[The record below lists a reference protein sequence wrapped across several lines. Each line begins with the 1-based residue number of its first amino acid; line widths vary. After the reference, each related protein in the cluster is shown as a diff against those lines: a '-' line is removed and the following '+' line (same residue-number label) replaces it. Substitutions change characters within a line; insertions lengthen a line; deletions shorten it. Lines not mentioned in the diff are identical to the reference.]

1 MTTMPHWL
9 NKRAHLSPNKVAIDT
24 PNGDSLTFNQWK
36 ELSQTYARKFSSIS
50 IKEGDKVGILY
61 KNSLDVPILLYALS
75 YIGAV
80 GVLLNVR
87 LTIRE
92 FVYQLEDA
100 HVNHLIHMDDMKPTI
115 DEIKG
120 HLPYLKTWTKEDMHQ
135 LEDKPYPLKESL
147 NLSSTF
153 TLMYTSGT
161 TGFPKGVPLSYG
173 NHWWS
178 AIGSALNLGIHEE
191 DCWLAVLPLFH
202 VGGLSVIHKSVI
214 YGMSIR
220 LYEGY
225 DTKMVANEL
234 RKGEITIMSVVT
246 MMVQQLIEEE
256 NPETFSSNLRC
267 MLLGGG
273 PAPQHL
279 LEQGKSLGV
288 PIFQSYGMTETA
300 SQMVTLSP
308 EDSLRKIGSAG
319 KPLFPGELK
328 IVKNNRSA
336 HPNEVGEIHVRG
348 PMVMNSYLGR
358 EHERSED
365 GWLSTGDLG
374 YIDDEGYLY
383 VKDRQKDV
391 IISGGENIYPA
402 EIEHV
407 LIQHPAVK
415 EVAVVGHSDKK
426 WGQVPV
432 AFVVVKN
439 AFSQEELYE
448 FCKKEL
454 ASYKVPKRYYSISTL
469 PRTASNKIQRHKLIE
484 LLEKEGTL

>member
-1 MTTMPHWL
+1 
-9 NKRAHLSPNKVAIDT
+9 
-24 PNGDSLTFNQWK
+24 
-36 ELSQTYARKFSSIS
+36 
-50 IKEGDKVGILY
+50 
-61 KNSLDVPILLYALS
+61 
-75 YIGAV
+75 
-80 GVLLNVR
+80 
-87 LTIRE
+87 
-92 FVYQLEDA
+92 
-100 HVNHLIHMDDMKPTI
+100 
-115 DEIKG
+115 
-120 HLPYLKTWTKEDMHQ
+120 
-135 LEDKPYPLKESL
+135 
-147 NLSSTF
+147 
-153 TLMYTSGT
+153 MYTSGT